1 MKTIKIGI
9 EGMHCASCVAAV
21 ENALTKT
28 GGVQQAI
35 VNLTTEEATV
45 TYDEQSLST
54 QQIKQVVT
62 DSGYTPC
69 NIRSEIDTIQ
79 RKKQAIAVQK
89 IKLIISL
96 VFSIPLVYIAMA
108 PMFHV
113 FWLPLPHFMHPEVE
127 PALFAFIQ
135 LIICIPVIGA
145 GYQFYTVGYKTLL
158 KRHPNM
164 DSLIAL
170 GTTASFL
177 FSLFAFYKI
186 LDGEPMYAHQLYFE
200 STATIITL
208 VLLGKYLEMLSKGKT
223 GKAIEKLM
231 NLTPKTGLV
240 IRNGIEQQLPV
251 EQIIKGD
258 KILIKPGERIPVDGS
273 IIEGA
278 TSVDESMLTGESIPV
293 EKGVGDTLIG
303 GSINK
308 NGSVTLIATKVGKDT
323 VLSQIIKLVED
334 AQGSKAPIAKLAD
347 VIAGYF
353 VPVVLLLAL
362 LAGLGWLVAGKGF
375 LFALMIFVS
384 VLVIACP
391 CALGLATPTAIMVA
405 TGKGAENGILFK
417 NAQSLE
423 LLHKV
428 TTLVFD
434 KTGTLTAGKPCVTDV
449 VSLSGQSTSTLLQL
463 AASAESASEHP
474 LGEAIVRAALDQ
486 KQNLLPVTSFKAIAG
501 RGITCFIN
509 EKILLLGNRAFMEDQ
524 QIDVA
529 PALIH
534 LDTLSANGKTPMLV
548 AYNNQ
553 LSGVI
558 AVADTLKESV
568 REAIDLLRSLN
579 LKIIMITGDNARTA
593 QAVANE
599 AGITTI
605 LSDVMPQEKA
615 AKIKELINQGQVVA
629 MVGDGINDA
638 PALAEANIGI
648 AVGSGTDIAI
658 ESADVVLVKNDIKD
672 VYTAVCLGHA
682 TIRNIKQNLFWA
694 FCYNVIGIPVA
705 MGGLY
710 LFGGPLL
717 NPMFAAAAMS
727 LSSVS
732 VVLSALRLSKFKA

>member
-1 MKTIKIGI
+1 MKKIKIGI
-9 EGMHCASCVAAV
+9 EGMHCASCVSTV
-21 ENALTKT
+21 ENALIKT
-28 GGVQQAI
+28 DGVQQAV

-45 TYDEQSLST
+45 TYNEQIVSPVM
-54 QQIKQVVT
+54 IKQVVT
-62 DSGYTPC
+62 DSGYTPRE
-69 NIRSEIDTIQ
+69 IKSETDTIQ
-79 RKKQAIAVQK
+79 RKKQIITVQK
-89 IKLIISL
+89 AKLIISL
-96 VFSIPLVYIAMA
+96 VLSIPLLYIAMV
-108 PMFHV
+108 PMLHTS
-113 FWLPLPHFMHPEVE
+113 WLPFFQFIHPTVN
-127 PALFAFIQ
+127 PVLFALIQ
-135 LIICIPVIGA
+135 LMLCIPVIGI

-158 KRHPNM
+158 KGHPNM

-186 LDGEPMYAHQLYFE
+186 LNGEQTYVHELYFE

-208 VLLGKYLEMLSKGKT
+208 VLLGKYLEMRSKGKT
-223 GKAIEKLM
+223 SEAIEKLM

-240 IRNGIEQQLPV
+240 IRDGIEQQLPV
-251 EQIIKGD
+251 EQIITGD
-258 KILIKPGERIPVDGS
+258 KILIKPGERIPVDGN
-273 IIEGA
+273 IIDGS

-347 VIAGYF
+347 VISGYF

-362 LAGLGWLVAGKGF
+362 FAGLGWFIAGKGF

-405 TGKGAENGILFK
+405 TGKGAQNGILFK

-428 TTLVFD
+428 TTIVFD
-434 KTGTLTAGKPCVTDV
+434 KTGTLTTGKPYVTDIIPF
-449 VSLSGQSTSTLLQL
+449 SGQNANTLLQL
-463 AASAESASEHP
+463 AASAELTSEHP
-474 LGEAIVRAALDQ
+474 LGDAIVRAAHDH
-486 KQNLLPVTSFKAIAG
+486 KQSLFPVTNFKAVPG
-501 RGITCFIN
+501 RGITCCIDG
-509 EKILLLGNRAFMEDQ
+509 KILLLGNRAFLEDEK
-524 QIDVA
+524 IDVTS
-529 PALIH
+529 ALIQ
-534 LDTLSANGKTPMLV
+534 LDVLSGKGKTPMLV

-553 LSGVI
+553 FAGII
-558 AVADTLKESV
+558 AVADTLKQGV
-568 REAIDLLRSLN
+568 REAIDLLRNLN
-579 LKIIMITGDNARTA
+579 LKIIMITGDNLRTA
-593 QAVANE
+593 QAIAHD
-599 AGITTI
+599 AGITI
-605 LSDVMPQEKA
+605 IKSDVMPQEKA
-615 AKIKELINQGQVVA
+615 ARIKELISLGEIVA

-638 PALAEANIGI
+638 PALAQANVGI
-648 AVGSGTDIAI
+648 AVGSGTDVAI

-672 VYTAVCLGHA
+672 VYTAICLGHA

-694 FCYNVIGIPVA
+694 FCYNVVGIPVA

-732 VVLSALRLSKFKA
+732 VVLSALRLNKFKI